1 MPHRALII
9 TSDPKLRQDIE
20 NSLLELSLDLHHAD
34 GHLRTMNLMAR
45 YQDIWEN
52 DYDTSPDATLKFHV
66 KELRKKLSRSGAGNL
81 IETAWGIGYILRSDS
96 DISP

>member
-45 YQDIWEN
+45 
-52 DYDTSPDATLKFHV
+52 
-66 KELRKKLSRSGAGNL
+66 
-81 IETAWGIGYILRSDS
+81 
-96 DISP
+96 